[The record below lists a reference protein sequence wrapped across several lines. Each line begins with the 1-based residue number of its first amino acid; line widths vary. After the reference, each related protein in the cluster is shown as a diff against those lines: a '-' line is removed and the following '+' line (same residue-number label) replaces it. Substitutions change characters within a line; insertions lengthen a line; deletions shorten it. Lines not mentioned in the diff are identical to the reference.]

1 MFGALGGVLPLR
13 LGGSD
18 TNGLTAAQHARIA
31 ADLVATFRTTPIAV
45 WSYSKSGSS
54 VDITGYRGTNGVGL
68 AHAPTATV
76 NGTGDVTFTWPDD
89 DSPAMA
95 IYEDELGEPMSF
107 TDIVAASAGAMIN
120 SPESGAMVTVT
131 PNSVRVFT
139 NNFGSGFGPFD
150 TSATVE
156 VWGGPRLTSVA
167 IGDYGGDLEKEDS
180 DTEGR
185 APYAAHILA
194 ELQEQRGTAYTT
206 TPGRLVDV
214 ENLAL
219 ARFLAA
225 TGPRTAEKLR
235 ANATPARS
243 DERLPYW
250 QKFLAVPTKPGEP
263 KWRLRQ
269 KLAAHYRASEGA
281 TRGAVV
287 AALEELLGDAFVD
300 ATWDEGATLSAPPFP
315 TYWPGVNPG
324 PDDGLGG
331 GTWLSTRCHLF
342 VEVAIPAGMT
352 TGEFLTLVNVDMQT
366 TLDRM
371 LPAWATF
378 DWALGSDGFLV
389 SGSETDPDG
398 GLVDFT
404 GL

>member
-45 WSYSKSGSS
+45 WSYTKSGSS
-54 VDITGYRGTNGVGL
+54 VTISGYRGANGVGP
-68 AHAPTATV
+68 AYAPTATV
-76 NGTGDVTFTWPDD
+76 NGTGDVTFTWPD
-89 DSPAMA
+89 SVLPSMA
-95 IYEDELGEPMSF
+95 VYDDELGEPMSF

-139 NNFGSGFGPFD
+139 NNFGSGTGAYDAP
-150 TSATVE
+150 ATVE
-156 VWGGPRLTSVA
+156 VWGGPRLTTVS

-225 TGPRTAEKLR
+225 TGPRLAEKVR
-235 ANATPARS
+235 ANATPERS

-269 KLAAHYRASEGA
+269 KLTAHYRSSEGP
-281 TRGAVV
+281 TRGAVI

-300 ATWDEGATLSAPPFP
+300 ATWDEGASLSAPPTP
-315 TYWPGVNPG
+315 TYWPTVNPG

-342 VEVAIPAGMT
+342 VEVVIPSGMS
-352 TGEFLTLVNVDMQT
+352 TGEFLTIVNVDMQAL
-366 TLDRM
+366 LDRV
-371 LPAWATF
+371 LAGWATF
-378 DWALGSDGFLV
+378 DWALSGGFLV
-389 SGSETDPDG
+389 SGSETDADG